1 MRVAVVGG
9 GAAGLVAAAEAA
21 RRSADVVLLEKNGKT
36 GVKIL
41 MSGGTRCNLTHD
53 TDAKG
58 IVRAFGRGG
67 RFLQPSVGAF
77 PPTDVVRMF
86 DRLGVPTKVE
96 STGKIFPLSDRALH
110 VRDALE
116 RDALEAGAEIRRRC
130 GVRSIALEKRATP
143 EGGSAA
149 ARSVS
154 RGGDGRHS
162 DSASNRETTWRIATD
177 DGTVTADRLIITT
190 GGQSWPGCGTTG
202 DAYAWLRELGH
213 TIVSPRP
220 ALVPLIGGRAWM
232 RALSGVT
239 VPDVIATVRS
249 VAEPGRKS
257 KRLIERRGGW
267 LFTHFGF
274 SGPVPMDVS
283 GTITAYDSPDRVRL
297 TVDFAP
303 DLADEMIGQSLAD
316 RSRDGGRASV
326 VNVVGRWFPQR
337 LGESIVEAAGA
348 GGTIAELA
356 AGTRRR
362 LVDQIKR
369 MPVEVSGTRGFE
381 KAEVTAGGVDVRE
394 VDPRTMAS
402 RLVPELY
409 IAGEVLDV
417 DGWIG
422 GYNFQA
428 AFSTGRAA
436 GIAAATT

>member
-67 RFLQPSVGAF
+67 RFLQSSVGAF

-86 DRLGVPTKVE
+86 HRLGVPTKVE
-96 STGKIFPLSDRALH
+96 STGKIFPSSDRAVH

-116 RDALEAGAEIRRRC
+116 RDALDAGVEIRRRC
-130 GVRSIALEKRATP
+130 GVRSIAL
-143 EGGSAA
+143 GGASD
-149 ARSVS
+149 VGG
-154 RGGDGRHS
+154 RGGEVGFGAGDGRDS
-162 DSASNRETTWRIATD
+162 DSGSNRGSTWRIATD
-177 DGTVTADRLIITT
+177 GGTVTADRLIITA

-220 ALVPLIGGRAWM
+220 ALVPLVGGRAWM

-239 VPDVIATVRS
+239 VPDVVATVRS

-283 GTITAYDSPDRVRL
+283 GTITAFDSPDRVRL
-297 TVDFAP
+297 SVDFAP
-303 DLADEMIGQSLAD
+303 DLADDAIGRALAD

-356 AGTRRR
+356 AVARRR

-394 VDPRTMAS
+394 VDPRTMTS
-402 RLVPELY
+402 RLVPGLY

-436 GIAAATT
+436 GIAAAMS

>member
-1 MRVAVVGG
+1 MRVAVIGG

-67 RFLQPSVGAF
+67 RFLQPCVGAF
-77 PPTDVVRMF
+77 PPGDVVRMF
-86 DRLGVPTKVE
+86 HRLGVPTKIE
-96 STGKIFPLSDRALH
+96 STGKVFPSSDRAVH

-116 RDALEAGAEIRRRC
+116 RDALEAGVEIRRRC
-130 GVRSIALEKRATP
+130 GARSISREDHDTFSDDVTR
-143 EGGSAA
+143 E
-149 ARSVS
+149 RSDL
-154 RGGDGRHS
+154 GDGIGRDRGSGS
-162 DSASNRETTWRIATD
+162 DRKRSWRIGTD
-177 DGTVTADRLIITT
+177 AGTVTADRLILTS

-202 DAYAWLRELGH
+202 DAYGWLRGLGH

-220 ALVPLIGGRAWM
+220 ALVPLVGGRAWM
-232 RALSGVT
+232 RELSGVT
-239 VPDVIATVRS
+239 VPDVVATVRS
-249 VAEPGRKS
+249 ATEAGKKS

-283 GTITAYDSPDRVRL
+283 GTITAQDSPDRVRL
-297 TVDFAP
+297 TVDLAP
-303 DLADEMIGQSLAD
+303 ELTDDAIGLALSD
-316 RSRDGGRASV
+316 RSRDGGRAAVASV
-326 VNVVGRWFPQR
+326 VGGWLPQR
-337 LGESIVEAAGA
+337 LGESLVEAVGA

-356 AGTRRR
+356 AGARRR

-369 MPVEVSGTRGFE
+369 MPVEISGTRGFE
-381 KAEVTAGGVDVRE
+381 KAEVTAGGVELRE

-402 RLVPELY
+402 RLVPGLY
-409 IAGEVLDV
+409 LAGEVLDV

-436 GIAAATT
+436 GIAVARG